1 MPNCWCCYVSP
12 QLIVTSQ
19 SLYSVSGSE
28 LVLAR
33 FRGVQPRED
42 CHPPLRKWSPPVFA
56 QDLPPPMSDL
66 ALSQNQRDPAC
77 FNVFKLS
84 ISSEASVYIL
94 DIYYVFCYRY
104 VKWGWHLW
112 YILLI
117 CDIIKSYFSEMY
129 DN

>member
-1 MPNCWCCYVSP
+1 
-12 QLIVTSQ
+12 
-19 SLYSVSGSE
+19 
-28 LVLAR
+28 
-33 FRGVQPRED
+33 
-42 CHPPLRKWSPPVFA
+42 
-56 QDLPPPMSDL
+56 MSDL

-77 FNVFKLS
+77 INVFKLS
-84 ISSEASVYIL
+84 ISSEASVYVL

-104 VKWGWHLW
+104 VEWGWHLW